1 MVIALL
7 LFMGQENMNTHR
19 NVLPYP
25 QNALHF
31 EAGVW
36 SKYIITFLKQFF
48 VYILRYELVQIKPSH
63 FRPQG
68 HKIARSDKDLAR
80 KQLFV
85 QNIH

>member
-36 SKYIITFLKQFF
+36 LKYILTLLKQFF

-85 QNIH
+85 